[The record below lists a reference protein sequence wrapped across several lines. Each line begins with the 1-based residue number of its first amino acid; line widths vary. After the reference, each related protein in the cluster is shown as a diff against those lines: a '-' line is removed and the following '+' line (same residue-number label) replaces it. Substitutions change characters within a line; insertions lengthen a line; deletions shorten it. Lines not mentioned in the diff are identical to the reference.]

1 MRNLKISAI
10 FALLIALYAQLCA
23 AQQTASA
30 TFASAEEASRALCQA
45 VRSNDQAALA
55 KILGADNEFVS
66 GQDPAQ
72 ERREREQFA
81 RKYDEMHRLV
91 GEADGSLVLYVG
103 AENWPFPFPLV
114 QENATW
120 RFDPE
125 AGMDEVLARRIG
137 EDELAAIASARA
149 LATGKGPAQPNGELL
164 HGYYFRRLAGDR
176 IAAYPAEYRVTGVL
190 TFIAGPDAVV
200 DEKGLGRDTA
210 QAVLAMRNFDSTA

>member
-30 TFASAEEASRALCQA
+30 TFTSAEEASRALYQA

-72 ERREREQFA
+72 ERREREHFA

-91 GEADGSLVLYVG
+91 GGADGILVLHVG
-103 AENWPFPFPLV
+103 AANWPFPVPPR
-114 QENATW
+114 QENA
-120 RFDPE
+120 RGAFDPE
-125 AGMDEVLARRIG
+125 AALGEV
-137 EDELAAIASARA
+137 
-149 LATGKGPAQPNGELL
+149 
-164 HGYYFRRLAGDR
+164 
-176 IAAYPAEYRVTGVL
+176 
-190 TFIAGPDAVV
+190 
-200 DEKGLGRDTA
+200 
-210 QAVLAMRNFDSTA
+210 